1 MCLND
6 CQQFLGVMPTIHNLC
21 GELFPTKIRATANGI
36 VFAIAMVACMINVK
50 IYPIAVATFGFHW
63 VMYFYAVTW
72 AFMVTWGG
80 LTIKDT
86 DHLSL
91 TEIQDLNKKTEVSGI
106 ECGNKEDIK
115 GREDVL
121 EGDVSV
127 IEVKVKNTN
136 IQNARFQDRIRDLD
150 TLCHAVDV
158 R

>member
-1 MCLND
+1 M
-6 CQQFLGVMPTIHNLC
+6 
-21 GELFPTKIRATANGI
+21 I
-36 VFAIAMVACMINVK
+36 VAAIINVK
-50 IYPIAVATFGFHW
+50 IYPIAVEMYGFHW

-72 AFMVTWGG
+72 AFIVTWGG
-80 LTIKDT
+80 LTIKDI

-91 TEIQDLNKKTEVSGI
+91 TEIQDLNKKTEMSGI

-115 GREDVL
+115 GKEDVL

-136 IQNARFQDRIRDLD
+136 LHNTRFQDRIRDWD